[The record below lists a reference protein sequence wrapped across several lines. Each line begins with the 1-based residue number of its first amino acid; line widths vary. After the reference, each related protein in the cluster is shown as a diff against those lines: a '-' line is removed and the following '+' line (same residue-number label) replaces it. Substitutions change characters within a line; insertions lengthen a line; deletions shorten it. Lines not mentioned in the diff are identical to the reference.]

1 MGGHINGI
9 ICLELSS
16 QDRLTN
22 GLFLG
27 IERVTTCKFIMLNWD
42 IRGLLNHTK
51 KAKPENLLNTTQVKD
66 RTPAPGALWGG
77 CTPKHQPSHH
87 PLWTSSN
94 SQYIHQGLTDRELL
108 TVLEPSAWPLL
119 LMCPPWTAHVLVYQL
134 DLSSIHANIQSSGLH
149 PAFCLLMFP
158 QCSSESAANGQ
169 QSTDSAVLWS
179 LHSGLVPLSRKTVYI
194 SFSFPASQTCATK
207 PSSAAS

>member
-119 LMCPPWTAHVLVYQL
+119 LMCPPWTAHLLVYQFRL
-134 DLSSIHANIQSSGLH
+134 AIHPCKHSVIWFSS
-149 PAFCLLMFP
+149 CLLP
-158 QCSSESAANGQ
+158 PHVPTVQLWICSQ
-169 QSTDSAVLWS
+169 WSAVNGFSSSPEPPFWVGS
-179 LHSGLVPLSRKTVYI
+179 LIKEDCVY
-194 SFSFPASQTCATK
+194 FF
-207 PSSAAS
+207 